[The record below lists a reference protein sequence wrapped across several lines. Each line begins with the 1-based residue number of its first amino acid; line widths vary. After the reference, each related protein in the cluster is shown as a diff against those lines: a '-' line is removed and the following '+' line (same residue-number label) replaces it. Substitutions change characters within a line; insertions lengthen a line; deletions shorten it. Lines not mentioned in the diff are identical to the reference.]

1 MVKIFEMS
9 WRKRFEALIRPY
21 LREMYSYAYRLC
33 GQRDRAEDIVQD
45 LVLRLYKSKAAID
58 QVENLRPWLYK
69 SLFRQYLNNKRSESR
84 SPFAYI
90 EAAEEEFEEYEEQHQ
105 SSLPEALTEQ
115 HLQKANLLK
124 AMECLAPEFHEILVI
139 HDIESFN
146 VQETA
151 DILDIPVG
159 TVKSR
164 VHRARNKLRKI
175 LVDGTEQKDSVLTEV
190 EGNKNGL

>member
-45 LVLRLYKSKAAID
+45 LVLRLYKSKTAID

-90 EAAEEEFEEYEEQHQ
+90 ESNEDEIAEYEEQHQ
-105 SSLPEALTEQ
+105 NTLPEALTEL
-115 HLQKANLLK
+115 HLKKANLAR
-124 AMECLAPEFHEILVI
+124 AMKCLAPEFHEILVI

-146 VQETA
+146 VRETA

-175 LVDGTEQKDSVLTEV
+175 LVEGTDQKDSVLTEV